1 MTGRQ
6 QIGITIHGSGGLT
19 SLRSLAASTTP
30 AFLPG
35 NDPESECISKMR
47 LTDRFGKIILPK

>member
-19 SLRSLAASTTP
+19 GLRSLAASTTP

-47 LTDRFGKIILPK
+47 LTDQFGKIILPK